1 MLRRL
6 GFFVLALL
14 ATARLTPAASSGT
27 TSVWKVSAPD
37 GRGTLYLAGSSH
49 ALRATDYPLP
59 AAFNRAFDLS
69 DALAMEVSP
78 ADGARM
84 GAMMEKRMM
93 YPPGQ
98 TLREHVDPRTWEYL
112 RRIAVRNPAQEAK
125 LLRMRPWAV
134 AMRLEAPGQTE
145 FSGGLGL
152 ESYFRSRAVARRKP
166 TAGLASLEDHV
177 RVFSGLSDRD
187 AEAVL
192 LVTLIN
198 HLSSPETAAR
208 GTDAWRRGD
217 VEETWRVTNSRFR
230 DFPAMGDRLLGARNR
245 AWIPHIERWLRSG
258 RTWMVLAGAA
268 HMGGPDGG
276 ARAAPGARVAG
287 GADVGREG
295 PRGWKIEDGRGPF
308 SGFGA

>member
-6 GFFVLALL
+6 GLFFLAIL
-14 ATARLTPAASSGT
+14 AVAPAAPAAPAGT

-49 ALRATDYPLP
+49 ALRSTDYPLP

-78 ADGARM
+78 ADASRM
-84 GAMMEKRMM
+84 GAMLEKRMT

-112 RRIAVRNPAQEAK
+112 RRIAVRTPAQEAR
-125 LLRMRPWAV
+125 LLRLRPWAV
-134 AMRLEAPGQTE
+134 AMRLEAPGRSE

-152 ESYFRSRAVARRKP
+152 ESYFQSRAVARRKP

-177 RVFSGLSDRD
+177 RVFSGLGDRD

-192 LVTLIN
+192 LVSLID
-198 HLSSPETAAR
+198 HPRSPETAAR
-208 GTDAWRRGD
+208 GTAAWRRGD
-217 VEETWRVTNSRFR
+217 AEETWRVTNARFR
-230 DFPAMGDRLLGARNR
+230 DFPAMGERLLAARNR
-245 AWIPHIERWLRSG
+245 AWIPRIEGWLRSG

-268 HMGGPDGG
+268 HMGGPEGLLNLL
-276 ARAAPGARVAG
+276 RA
-287 GADVGREG
+287 
-295 PRGWKIEDGRGPF
+295 RGWRVEQM
-308 SGFGA
+308 